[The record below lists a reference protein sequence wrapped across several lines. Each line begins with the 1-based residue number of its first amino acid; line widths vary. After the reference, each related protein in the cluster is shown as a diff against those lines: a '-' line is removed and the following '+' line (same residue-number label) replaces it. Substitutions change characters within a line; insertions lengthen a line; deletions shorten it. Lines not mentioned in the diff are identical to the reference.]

1 MPCPDNL
8 QAIILLFVF
17 LWPQV
22 RDAAEESDT
31 GSQPVE
37 PDVIVVQ
44 PPSPE
49 RGPEGE
55 DTGTDNAQLIYAS
68 VSEEYKQKKRSVT
81 HQCILVLCFISQ
93 LGPSSM
99 KNTCS

>member
-1 MPCPDNL
+1 MYMPCPNNL
-8 QAIILLFVF
+8 HVTQNYIHCISPLCFYTH
-17 LWPQV
+17 QV

-31 GSQPVE
+31 GSQLVE

-44 PPSPE
+44 PPSPV

-68 VSEEYKQKKRSVT
+68 VSEEHKQKKRYGHKLT
-81 HQCILVLCFISQ
+81 YIRYCVLC
-93 LGPSSM
+93 
-99 KNTCS
+99 